1 MIMKIIANPFKKL
14 KISYIKC
21 AEKYFFI
28 VYKFFKHPLFESCCY
43 IHSNLLQA
51 GDSWLKFSGIRINWC
66 EPSATA

>member
-1 MIMKIIANPFKKL
+1 MIMKIIANPFKKP

-43 IHSNLLQA
+43 IHTDLLQA
-51 GDSWLKFSGIRINWC
+51 GDS
-66 EPSATA
+66 